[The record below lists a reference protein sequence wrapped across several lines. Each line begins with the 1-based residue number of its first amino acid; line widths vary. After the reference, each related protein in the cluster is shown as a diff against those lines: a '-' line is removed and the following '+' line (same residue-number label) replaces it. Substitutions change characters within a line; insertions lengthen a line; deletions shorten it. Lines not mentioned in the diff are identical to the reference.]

1 MSAMRK
7 QLLGFAGAALALL
20 PGVASAQAL
29 VCRPGGGVERPR
41 PDLPDAKQPR
51 RILPIGSYT
60 LALTWNPGLCR
71 ANGGDRENR
80 FRCSAGTRFGFTL
93 HGLWPDG
100 TGKTWPQY
108 CADTRILPPAQI
120 KAMLCTTPSAQLIQ
134 HEWAKHGTC
143 TTMSPAVYFGTA
155 KRLYDAV
162 RYPDMD
168 ALSRGDLTVGQF
180 KARFAAANPGI
191 PASAIRVTVT
201 REDWLDELWL
211 CLDTG
216 LRYERCKPNSGGAAD
231 SNPLKIWRGSGRR

>member
-1 MSAMRK
+1 MGKRV
-7 QLLGFAGAALALL
+7 LGFVGAGLALL

-29 VCRPGGGVERPR
+29 VCRPVGESLRPR

-71 ANGGDRENR
+71 AGGDEPDNR
-80 FRCSAGTRFGFTL
+80 FRCGPNVRFGFSL

-100 TGKTWPQY
+100 VGKAWPQY

-120 KAMLCTTPSAQLIQ
+120 KHMLCTTPSSQLIQ

-143 TTMSPAVYFGTA
+143 TTMSPALFFGTA
-155 KRLYDAV
+155 KRLYDRI

-168 ALSRGDLTVGQF
+168 KLSRTELTVGQF

-191 PASAIRVTVT
+191 PADAIRVTVT
-201 REDWLDELWL
+201 KEDWLDELWL

-216 LRYERCKPNSGGAAD
+216 LRYERCKPGTGGAAD
-231 SNPLKIWRGSGRR
+231 GNALKIWRGGGRR

>member
-1 MSAMRK
+1 MYRRV
-7 QLLGFAGAALALL
+7 LGVAAAGLVLL
-20 PGVASAQAL
+20 PGIASAQAL
-29 VCRPGGGVERPR
+29 LCRPAAGVERPR

-71 ANGGDRENR
+71 ADAANPENR
-80 FRCSAGTRFGFTL
+80 FRCGRAARFGFTL

-120 KAMLCTTPSAQLIQ
+120 RQMLCTTPSAQLIQ

-143 TTMSPAVYFGTA
+143 TSMSPATYFGTA
-155 KRLYDAV
+155 KRLYDLV

-168 ALSRGDLTVGQF
+168 RLSRGDLTVGQF
-180 KARFAAANPGI
+180 KARFAAANPNI
-191 PASAIRVTVT
+191 PAEAIRVTVT
-201 REDWLDELWL
+201 RENWLDELWL

-231 SNPLKIWRGSGRR
+231 GAPLRIWRGGGRR